1 MRTSCILYYSLKNE
15 HWWTVVTARA
25 RNQLRE
31 DYAMFEGPAMVV
43 LWLMA
48 PAFVG
53 IASFGAGLALDAMS
67 KLWAADRRVK
77 TPQKRT

>member
-1 MRTSCILYYSLKNE
+1 MRTSCILSYSLKNE
-15 HWWTVVTARA
+15 HWLTMVTARA

-31 DYAMFEGPAMVV
+31 DYAMFEGPVMVV

-53 IASFGAGLALDAMS
+53 IASFGAGLAFDAMS
-67 KLWAADRRVK
+67 TLGSRRRVK

>member
-1 MRTSCILYYSLKNE
+1 
-15 HWWTVVTARA
+15 
-25 RNQLRE
+25 
-31 DYAMFEGPAMVV
+31 MFEGPAMVV

-53 IASFGAGLALDAMS
+53 IASFGAGLAFDAMS
-67 KLWAADRRVK
+67 TLGSRRRVK

>member
-1 MRTSCILYYSLKNE
+1 M
-15 HWWTVVTARA
+15 VTARA

-67 KLWAADRRVK
+67 KLWACRMKSVAGGFRSDQTIRRA
-77 TPQKRT
+77 